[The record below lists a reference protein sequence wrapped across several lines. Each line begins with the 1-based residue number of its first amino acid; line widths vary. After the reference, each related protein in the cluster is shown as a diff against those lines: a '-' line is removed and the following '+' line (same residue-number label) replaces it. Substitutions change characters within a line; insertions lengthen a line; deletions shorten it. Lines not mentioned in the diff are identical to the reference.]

1 MKEEQLE
8 KGKEIYKKI
17 FDLRK
22 LVGAQERASE
32 DACEI
37 NVARQYAHGSRILLF
52 RDPDR
57 MDMIISLAI
66 SETKKEIQKL
76 EKELEAI

>member
-8 KGKEIYKKI
+8 KGKAIYKKI

-22 LVGAQERASE
+22 LVEAQERALP

-37 NVARQYAHGSRILLF
+37 NVSRQYAHGSRILWF
-52 RDPDR
+52 KDPDR

>member
-8 KGKEIYKKI
+8 KGKAIYKKI

-22 LVGAQERASE
+22 LLENQEWSLGKAFSISVDKEYSGGPRTM
-32 DACEI
+32 
-37 NVARQYAHGSRILLF
+37 LF
-52 RDPDR
+52 KDPDR